1 MFTPLSDNTPTRF
14 IAQPHISWVLIV
26 VNIVLFGWLHL
37 AGSPVQSQA
46 TSLSFGMIPALITHQ
61 AVLPADL
68 TVIPPV
74 LSFVTYQF
82 LHGGF
87 LHLAGNMLF
96 LWVFGDNVEDAMG
109 HRNFILFYLLCGIAG
124 GLAHFMAFPSSQ
136 APLIGASGA
145 VSGVLAAYL
154 ILYPRARVFGLAL
167 NFIPVNLPVW
177 VALGAWIAFQ
187 LWHVAFGG
195 AAETAWWAH
204 IGGLAMGAA
213 SVRLFARRQVMLFGQ
228 QRHLPVS
235 VPRVPLR
242 RKVL

>member
-1 MFTPLSDNTPTRF
+1 MFTPLSDNNPTRF
-14 IAQPHISWVLIV
+14 IMQPHVSWLLIALNIV
-26 VNIVLFGWLHL
+26 VFVYTYLFGH
-37 AGSPVQSQA
+37 PIEVQAS
-46 TSLSFGMIPALITHQ
+46 TLSFGMIPALVTHE
-61 AVLPADL
+61 AVLPPELA
-68 TVIPPV
+68 VIPPV
-74 LSFVTYQF
+74 LTFITYQF

-109 HRNFILFYLLCGIAG
+109 HRNFILFFLLCGIAG
-124 GLAHFMAFPSSQ
+124 GLAHFIAFPSSQ

-154 ILYPRARVFGLAL
+154 ILYPRARVFGLMF

-177 VALGAWIAFQ
+177 ITLGAWIGFQ
-187 LWHVAFGG
+187 LWHVTFGG

-213 SVRLFARRQVMLFGQ
+213 SVRLFARPQVQLFGK
-228 QRHLPVS
+228 QRRLPVS
-235 VPRVPLR
+235 VPSVPLR